1 VEPIRHA
8 WSIWI
13 DLHTVRC
20 EPPACAVDATADRR
34 SHSVGSRRDALVP
47 MAALGAAMIALL
59 HPCIDFSLQI
69 PRYAIVVFGLMRLGL
84 SSIVVINPRGTVG
97 NDSKSGKERV

>member
-1 VEPIRHA
+1 
-8 WSIWI
+8 
-13 DLHTVRC
+13 
-20 EPPACAVDATADRR
+20 
-34 SHSVGSRRDALVP
+34 

-59 HPCIDFSLQI
+59 HSCIDFSLQI